1 MRIDKFYRD
10 SFILTASNLFTGIIG
25 FVFSILLSRN
35 LGAEGLGL
43 YGLIMPVYNL
53 AISICC
59 DGLITALSKI
69 STIYNDRRDLRN
81 LNRTMS
87 TIMVFTFMW
96 SLMIATIVF
105 TCSSLISNWIIK
117 DARSIYALRI
127 ICPAIVFISLSAT
140 LKGFFYGVDRFK
152 TPAFIDIVEKIF
164 RVLFFLI
171 VISLLPVRDIKNS
184 VSSAYIALSIGELT
198 SFLLLYFCYRK
209 HKNRNLLQ
217 VRSVKAQSRIQLLF
231 NVFVISLPLCINGF
245 LTSLIATG
253 SSLLLPRRLVS
264 AGIPYDRALMLIGKF
279 VGMALN
285 IVNLPMIIVSSMT
298 TVMVPDISLS
308 VSRKD
313 YWSAETRILKVFRA
327 ALIIGTSTLVINS
340 LIPESLGLLFY
351 NRNDLGSMI
360 QFGAACSVT
369 GFVAG
374 PTFGMLNGL
383 GKQSVVLRNSL
394 IISMEGIILIIVLT
408 GISSINIYG
417 YGIMMVIT
425 SVTALIMNFHEIKKT
440 CDIKFP
446 FSDAVVC
453 MIIGIIS
460 FFIIR
465 KINSLIPDSLIVIEA
480 VFTTAAAFGL
490 VYFLYKLISD
500 EE

>member
-10 SFILTASNLFTGIIG
+10 SFTLTASNLFTGIIG

-53 AISICC
+53 AISVSC
-59 DGLITALSKI
+59 DGMITALSKI
-69 STIYNDRRDLRN
+69 TTIYNDRRDLRN

-87 TIMVFTFMW
+87 TAMTFTLIWSLFIATVVFTG
-96 SLMIATIVF
+96 
-105 TCSSLISNWIIK
+105 SSFIGRGIIK
-117 DARSIYALRI
+117 DERSIDALRI

-152 TPAFIDIVEKIF
+152 VPAFIDIVEKLF
-164 RVLFFLI
+164 RVLFFVI
-171 VISLLPVRDIKNS
+171 VISLLQVRDVKNS
-184 VSSAYIALSIGELT
+184 VTAAYIALSIGELT
-198 SFLLLYFCYRK
+198 SFILLYLCYRK

-217 VRSVKAQSRIQLLF
+217 VRATKAQSRIQLLF
-231 NVFVISLPLCINGF
+231 NVFVISLPLCINGL

-264 AGIPYDRALMLIGKF
+264 GGISYDEALMLIGKF

-285 IVNLPMIIVSSMT
+285 IVNLPMIIISSMT

-308 VSRKD
+308 ISRKD
-313 YWSAETRILKVFRA
+313 YWSAEIRILKVFRA
-327 ALIIGTSTLVINS
+327 ALIVGASTLIINL

-351 NRNDLGSMI
+351 KRNDLERMI
-360 QFGAACSVT
+360 QFGAACSVI
-369 GFVAG
+369 GFIAA

-383 GKQSVVLRNSL
+383 GKQRIVLRNSL
-394 IISMEGIILIIVLT
+394 IISVQGIVLIILLT
-408 GISSINIYG
+408 GISAINIYG

-440 CDIKFP
+440 CDIRFP
-446 FSDAVVC
+446 FSDTAAIMV
-453 MIIGIIS
+453 IGLISMFIIS
-460 FFIIR
+460 
-465 KINSLIPDSLIVIEA
+465 KINNLIPDSLMVIEA
-480 VFTTAAAFGL
+480 MFTTVAAFGL

-500 EE
+500 